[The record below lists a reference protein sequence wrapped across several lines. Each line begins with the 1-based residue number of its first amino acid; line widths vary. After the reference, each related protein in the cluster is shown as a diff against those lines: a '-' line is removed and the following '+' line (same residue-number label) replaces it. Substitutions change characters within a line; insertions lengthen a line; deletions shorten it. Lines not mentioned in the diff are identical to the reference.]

1 MSAKYTKYPSVLNQ
15 GKSKVALVFILSF
28 RMQTTWKVL
37 NLSPLMLQSWLIT
50 NSLSSNS
57 GHFLF
62 ITPVCGCD
70 CVCTCEGWWG
80 GCNKIYMKGTKEEIV
95 IITYINPQNFLYAIH
110 MVQAT
115 YYFPDHCVQA
125 RTETPTRH
133 NTSMNIVWLKIHLNN
148 IEQQTSMTIIWF
160 LISSIPTC
168 KKHTKQ
174 TKTHTRWRGPA
185 RRKCVPLGLFLWTT
199 ICKSKDK
206 DKNLW
211 ILKLLLLIH
220 QLTPPKKKW

>member
-37 NLSPLMLQSWLIT
+37 NLSPLMLQSWLII

-70 CVCTCEGWWG
+70 CVCTCGVGEGAA
-80 GCNKIYMKGTKEEIV
+80 IRSIFIGTKEEIV

-115 YYFPDHCVQA
+115 YYFPDHCIQA

-133 NTSMNIVWLKIHLNN
+133 DTSMNIVWLKIHLNN

-160 LISSIPTC
+160 LISSIPMC
-168 KKHTKQ
+168 KSTQNKQKHIPVDGVQHVENVSLLDYSCEQQSAKAK
-174 TKTHTRWRGPA
+174 TKT
-185 RRKCVPLGLFLWTT
+185 KIYEF
-199 ICKSKDK
+199 
-206 DKNLW
+206 
-211 ILKLLLLIH
+211 
-220 QLTPPKKKW
+220 

>member
-1 MSAKYTKYPSVLNQ
+1 MKGIKPVPINFAIMTDHKFFIKQFRAFSFHYTCMWV
-15 GKSKVALVFILSF
+15 
-28 RMQTTWKVL
+28 
-37 NLSPLMLQSWLIT
+37 WL
-50 NSLSSNS
+50 
-57 GHFLF
+57 
-62 ITPVCGCD
+62 
-70 CVCTCEGWWG
+70 CVYLWGWWG

-160 LISSIPTC
+160 LISSIPMC

-206 DKNLW
+206 TK
-211 ILKLLLLIH
+211 IYEF
-220 QLTPPKKKW
+220 